1 MFRMAPTAARTKPEV
16 TRTQVQVVLV
26 RAQTKPA
33 RVRATGTITPARE
46 IAVIPEVGGKVAW
59 CSPELVPGGQFD
71 EGDVLVRIDPR
82 DYQLAVDQELG
93 RVTNAELE
101 LEQELGRQQIAEREW
116 DYLKSDETG
125 ARKSLVL
132 RQPHL
137 AAAKQNLSAAKSAVA
152 RARLELSRTTLTVP
166 FNATVVSE
174 QVDVG
179 QVIAPGTRIASLV
192 GTDQFWVRVSVP
204 VERLD
209 SLALPRAASKGKPE
223 QGGSPARVRHAL
235 PDGRAIEREGSVL
248 RVESQHDAAT
258 RTAQVLI
265 GIDDPLDTPDGGVP
279 LLPGAFVE
287 VEISGT
293 NQEHV
298 FVLPRAAVHQG
309 DTVWV
314 VESDSTLGVRKVR
327 ITWTG
332 ADEVYAK
339 GGLSDGERVIVTPLP
354 TAILGM
360 PVEVIA
366 APGAEPAPS
375 AARAG
380 D

>member
-1 MFRMAPTAARTKPEV
+1 
-16 TRTQVQVVLV
+16 
-26 RAQTKPA
+26 
-33 RVRATGTITPARE
+33 
-46 IAVIPEVGGKVAW
+46 
-59 CSPELVPGGQFD
+59 
-71 EGDVLVRIDPR
+71 
-82 DYQLAVDQELG
+82 
-93 RVTNAELE
+93 
-101 LEQELGRQQIAEREW
+101 
-116 DYLKSDETG
+116 
-125 ARKSLVL
+125 
-132 RQPHL
+132 
-137 AAAKQNLSAAKSAVA
+137 
-152 RARLELSRTTLTVP
+152 
-166 FNATVVSE
+166 
-174 QVDVG
+174 
-179 QVIAPGTRIASLV
+179 
-192 GTDQFWVRVSVP
+192 
-204 VERLD
+204 
-209 SLALPRAASKGKPE
+209 
-223 QGGSPARVRHAL
+223 
-235 PDGRAIEREGSVL
+235 
-248 RVESQHDAAT
+248 
-258 RTAQVLI
+258 
-265 GIDDPLDTPDGGVP
+265 

-293 NQEHV
+293 NQENV